1 MAKTVIPG
9 GAKRIMKYYLMT
21 LLAGLVIAAPA
32 GSASKSPPSSATPSF
47 FLQCSLSNASIK
59 ENQTVENQT
68 YDYTFEVSIREGQI
82 RDSILSG
89 FPFTIAKA
97 SSGRI
102 IAVNESALYAR
113 SLMEGAESANLT
125 INRVTGATDLW
136 FFAAPKL
143 SEVKAC
149 ESEAQSRG
157 DTGWYCKDSPAVA
170 RHSGI
175 CSPVKPR
182 F

>member
-21 LLAGLVIAAPA
+21 LIAGLVIAAPA
-32 GSASKSPPSSATPSF
+32 GSATKSPPSSATSSF

-68 YDYTFEVSIREGQI
+68 HDYTFEVSVREGQI
-82 RDSILSG
+82 RDLILSG
-89 FPFTIAKA
+89 FPFTISKA

-102 IAVNESALYAR
+102 DAVNKSALYAR
-113 SLMEGAESANLT
+113 SLTEGAESANLT

-136 FFAAPKL
+136 FFTAPKL
-143 SEVKAC
+143 NEVKAC